1 MYSVVWLLVLDGGG
15 GGVVTN
21 WSGWEV
27 KEVTFKDNYYLGGGG
42 GGDFILELPL
52 FMVYYGVFMVY
63 AFFSGSAAGTYIHL
77 FTPWTTDIKS
87 TYWQIVTFVDA
98 LD

>member
-1 MYSVVWLLVLDGGG
+1 MVLWLGEEGVMCNLYRNVGDVFCGMTFSIGLG

-42 GGDFILELPL
+42 GGDFILDLPL
-52 FMVYYGVFMVY
+52 FIVYYGVFMVW
-63 AFFSGSAAGTYIHL
+63 GGGR
-77 FTPWTTDIKS
+77 WE
-87 TYWQIVTFVDA
+87 
-98 LD
+98 